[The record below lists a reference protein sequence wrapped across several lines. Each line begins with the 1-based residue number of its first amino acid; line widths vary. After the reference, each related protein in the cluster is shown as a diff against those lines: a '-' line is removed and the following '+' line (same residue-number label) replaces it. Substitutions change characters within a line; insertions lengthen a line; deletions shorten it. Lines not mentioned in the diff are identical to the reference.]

1 MNSEKMFANN
11 MTNKG
16 LISKI
21 QKQLIQL
28 NTKKKKKKNE
38 QPNQKMDR
46 KPK

>member
-28 NTKKKKKKNE
+28 NTKKKKKNE